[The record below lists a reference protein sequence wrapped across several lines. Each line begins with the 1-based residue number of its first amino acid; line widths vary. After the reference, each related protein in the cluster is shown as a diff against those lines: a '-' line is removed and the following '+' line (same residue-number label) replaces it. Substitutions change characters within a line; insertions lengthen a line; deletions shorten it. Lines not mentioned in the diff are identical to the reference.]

1 MDRRTFLGTA
11 AMAAAAAT
19 LSNPLSAARKR
30 PEPAPDGLAVRFLG
44 TGGADWKGFKGPGER
59 RRLCSI
65 LIEKTFLID
74 YTAYARDMLPEGLK
88 PEIIFYTHTHS
99 DHYQPKD
106 ALELGIRQVYVNN
119 SVLQK
124 AKDDFHAAA
133 AELGCPEPVIT
144 SLCAGASVRVG
155 DVVVTALPAN
165 HFVSPV
171 EQTQIYLLQKDD
183 VRLLYATDTG
193 GITAS
198 AARLAGIDAHRP
210 GDPITALIME
220 ATMGKGH
227 EDDYRLFSHSSIDT
241 VHQTWRVLTATGRYT
256 PPEGQPVYL
265 THLARTLHGT
275 QAELDATLPSPLQAA
290 YDGLE
295 VVFKCEK

>member
-19 LSNPLSAARKR
+19 MSNPLSAMRKH
-30 PEPAPDGLAVRFLG
+30 PESAPDGLAVRFLG
-44 TGGADWKGFKGPGER
+44 TGGADWRGYNGDGER
-59 RRLCSI
+59 RRLTSI

-74 YTAYARDMLPEGLK
+74 YTAYARDMLPEGVQ

-106 ALELGIRQVYVNN
+106 ALKLGIRQVYVNN
-119 SVLQK
+119 TVLQK
-124 AKDDFHAAA
+124 AKDDFQAAA

-144 SLCAGASVRVG
+144 GICAGSSVRVG
-155 DVVVTALPAN
+155 EVVVTALPAN
-165 HFVSPV
+165 HFVSPT
-171 EQTQIYLLQKDD
+171 EQTQIYLLQKGD

-193 GITAS
+193 GLTAS
-198 AARLAGIDAHRP
+198 AARLAGIDAHKP
-210 GDPITALIME
+210 GEPITALIME

-241 VHQTWRVLTATGRYT
+241 VHQTWRVLKATGRYT
-256 PPEGQPVYL
+256 APDAQPVYL
-265 THLARTLHGT
+265 THMARTLHGT
-275 QAELDATLPSPLQAA
+275 QAELDATLPSPLRAA